1 MVVHG
6 IPSRGKQTRSGIKA
20 VWILENRRRIGR
32 MRCWDLR
39 MRLGHPK
46 ISKQPYDMP
55 TYLRSQFNR
64 GFCNVDIEIP
74 IDLSTAVVCADRP
87 KAAPSIKVRKRT
99 RLNSSH

>member
-1 MVVHG
+1 
-6 IPSRGKQTRSGIKA
+6 
-20 VWILENRRRIGR
+20 
-32 MRCWDLR
+32 

-74 IDLSTAVVCADRP
+74 IDPSTAVVCDERP
-87 KAAPSIKVRKRT
+87 QVAPSINNHNQISSRT
-99 RLNSSH
+99 IQRCY